1 MKSHRPHL
9 GRHNAAFRAGQ
20 AAKPALV
27 AALLVP
33 LFFVSCRTFEE
44 PEVTTTVYESVTRRI
59 SRAIDGPF
67 PARAVP
73 LINSSRDEIGPER
86 ASDLL
91 SETVTRLRGRLIQ
104 AVADDDYR
112 TAIAVRR
119 SLDTLEV
126 EGVDDEF
133 DVSRLYLLFAE
144 YLLSAGDDVAA
155 LSVFLRVPDKSSIT
169 GESLEAMGRIAVL
182 QRNRYAL
189 MTVTEVLEARGEEI
203 PEEFAAVLENAPTPT
218 ELLSGTATVW
228 VDKGI
233 RLEGGVGFPDRVIGS
248 GFFVD
253 PRGYLLTNYHVIES
267 EVNPEYEGYS
277 RLFIRLPDNPEERV
291 PARVVGY
298 DRVFDLAMIKAEIEP
313 NYVFSLSDVRSLDVG
328 TRIFALGSPGGLE
341 NTITSGIISA
351 VGRRFLQMGDA
362 MQVDVPINP
371 GNSGGPLVDE
381 DGRLVGVVFAGIEQF
396 EGINFAI
403 PSHWIR
409 RFVAELFHDREVVH
423 PWMGISVYETD
434 GGLETAFV
442 SPASPA
448 AEAGIEQ
455 GDIVLSIAK
464 QEVSKIGDA
473 QDVLL
478 GEFEGTLVA
487 VKVRRGGEE
496 LRLLV
501 ALGSRPFDP
510 VSAALRRLRPP
521 ALFPVLFGMQVDEV
535 DPGPFQPEF
544 SISRI
549 YRGQA
554 ADETG
559 LSEGDPFV
567 VQRWLVDEE
576 NQIAAVQIVVR
587 RRKAGFVERGIQLA
601 AFLERDNFL

>member
-1 MKSHRPHL
+1 MTIHLRHRAHTR
-9 GRHNAAFRAGQ
+9 GRRFTAQRLLL
-20 AAKPALV
+20 ALV
-27 AALLVP
+27 VAPLLLAA
-33 LFFVSCRTFEE
+33 CRTFEE
-44 PEVTTTVYESVTRRI
+44 PEITTTVQDTVAERITHALES
-59 SRAIDGPF
+59 PF

-73 LINSSRDEIGPER
+73 LINSSREQIGGER

-91 SETVTRLRGRLIQ
+91 LDTVRRLQGRLVE
-104 AVADDDYR
+104 AVAEDDYR
-112 TAIAVRR
+112 RAIAVRR

-126 EGVDDEF
+126 DDGEGDF
-133 DVSRLYLLFAE
+133 DVSRLYLLFSE
-144 YLLSAGDDVAA
+144 YLLSNNDDVAA
-155 LSVFLRVPDKSSIT
+155 LSMFLRVPDKSSIT
-169 GESLEAMGRIAVL
+169 DESLAEMGRIAVS

-189 MTVTEVLEARGEEI
+189 GVVTEILEDRGMEVPDKFASVLET
-203 PEEFAAVLENAPTPT
+203 APTPA
-218 ELLSGTATVW
+218 ELLSGTATVY

-253 PRGYLLTNYHVIES
+253 PRGYLITNYHVIES

-298 DRVFDLAMIKAEIEP
+298 DRVFDLAMVKAEIEP
-313 NYVFSLSDVRSLDVG
+313 DYVFSLTDVRTLDVG

-409 RFVAELFHDREVVH
+409 RFVAELFRDREVIH
-423 PWMGISVYETD
+423 PWMGVAVYETD
-434 GGLETAFV
+434 LGLETAFV
-442 SPASPA
+442 APTSPAE
-448 AEAGIEQ
+448 EAGIQQ
-455 GDIVLSIAK
+455 GDIVLSIAGR
-464 QEVSKIGDA
+464 EVSTIGDA

-478 GEFEGTLVA
+478 GEFEGTLLPVR
-487 VKVRRGGEE
+487 VRRGGEE
-496 LRLLV
+496 KSLLV

-510 VSAALRRLRPP
+510 VSRALRRLRPP
-521 ALFPVLFGMQVDEV
+521 ALFPVLFGMEVEDV
-535 DPGPFQPEF
+535 DPVPFQPEF

-549 YRGQA
+549 YPGQA

-567 VQRWLVDEE
+567 VQRWLVDE
-576 NQIAAVQIVVR
+576 QSRIAAVQIIVR